1 MARARRRPRGF
12 RLDRRR
18 PRRRQALQRPDD
30 APDSHRRLHHR
41 AEGRDLRRHGEGRDA
56 AARGRRPRAARD
68 QPFLERARQRAMHRR
83 SGAGECEAAGQE
95 DKKEEMKPA
104 VGVIGL
110 GIMGSAM
117 AANLARAGFAVYGY
131 DIVASRRAG
140 KRCRSV
146 DEVASTAPI
155 IITSLPSSYA
165 LHEVAPKLRGAIV
178 IETSTL
184 PIEDKLKARDVVGK
198 TLLDCPLSGTGAQ
211 ARTKDLVVYASGDQ
225 KVFKSVK
232 KVLDGFSRAH
242 YYLGEFGNGSK
253 MKFVANLLVAIHN
266 VSAAEA
272 FVLGMKAGLDPQTI
286 YRVAGDGAGTS
297 RMFQVRGPQMVAGR
311 YDNASMKNEVW
322 QKDMKI
328 IGEFATRLGV
338 PTPLFNASAA
348 IYTAAMAQGFAK
360 QDTASV
366 CAVLESMANA
376 SRRGRSA
383 RRSNATGR

>member
-1 MARARRRPRGF
+1 
-12 RLDRRR
+12 
-18 PRRRQALQRPDD
+18 
-30 APDSHRRLHHR
+30 
-41 AEGRDLRRHGEGRDA
+41 
-56 AARGRRPRAARD
+56 
-68 QPFLERARQRAMHRR
+68 
-83 SGAGECEAAGQE
+83 
-95 DKKEEMKPA
+95 MKRA

-140 KRCRSV
+140 TRCRSAG
-146 DEVASTAPI
+146 EVASKAPI
-155 IITSLPSSYA
+155 VITSLPSAEA
-165 LHEVAPKLRGAIV
+165 LHEVAKQLKGAIV
-178 IETSTL
+178 VETSTL
-184 PIEDKLKARDVVGK
+184 PIDDKLKAREVVGK

-225 KVFKSVK
+225 KVFKSAR

-272 FVLGMKAGLDPQTI
+272 FVLGMKAGLDARTI

-311 YDNASMKNEVW
+311 YDRATMKNEVW

-328 IGEFATRLGV
+328 IGEFAARLGV

-348 IYTAAMAQGFAK
+348 VYTAAMAQGFAK

-366 CAVLESMANA
+366 CAVLESMA
-376 SRRGRSA
+376 RLKR
-383 RRSNATGR
+383 